1 MKIGSISS
9 ISFGYSHPLKTL
21 YKNGKLPTVT
31 KGFYGDVLDLT
42 NVSLEHL
49 KPKSKGG
56 QSTLANY
63 VLASVKKNGTRGNS
77 DIRSYFDPESAKTYL
92 DQFVN
97 VKEKKLNGPKYIEM
111 ILKTLE
117 NLGIDRS
124 FYTK

>member
-1 MKIGSISS
+1 M
-9 ISFGYSHPLKTL
+9 
-21 YKNGKLPTVT
+21 T